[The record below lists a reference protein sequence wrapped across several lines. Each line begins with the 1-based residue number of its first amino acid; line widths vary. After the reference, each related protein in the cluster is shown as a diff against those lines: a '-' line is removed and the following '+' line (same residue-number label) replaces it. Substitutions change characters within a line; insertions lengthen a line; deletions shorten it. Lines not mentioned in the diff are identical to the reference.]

1 MCIHATWIES
11 YHELGLVSSLMHL
24 LGKLTKQK
32 TDIMNT
38 VEELM
43 NVVIVIVWGTTTGT
57 YPISPPS
64 W

>member
-11 YHELGLVSSLMHL
+11 YHELSLVSSLMHL
-24 LGKLTKQK
+24 LGKLKKQK

-38 VEELM
+38 AEELM

-57 YPISPPS
+57 
-64 W
+64 